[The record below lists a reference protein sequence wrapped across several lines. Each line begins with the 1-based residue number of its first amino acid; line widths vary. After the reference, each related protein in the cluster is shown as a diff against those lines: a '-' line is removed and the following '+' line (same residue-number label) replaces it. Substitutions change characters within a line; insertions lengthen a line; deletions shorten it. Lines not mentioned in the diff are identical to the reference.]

1 MKPKS
6 LHDAFD
12 WSQYERV
19 VVLSPHLDDAA
30 LSCFGLLNDLRGQ
43 VSRLVITICCG
54 NPAPA
59 PVWGEEEKFRHNPD
73 LDDYGTPSQRR
84 LEDVA
89 AMNALGCDF
98 VHLGFEDGIYR
109 RSPTSGDY
117 IYRTTRE
124 KFVRP
129 RIEDASHIE
138 ELFLV
143 LRRLCQNMGR
153 LLLVAPM
160 SIGYH
165 VDHSITTH
173 NALRL
178 ESEEVELLFYE
189 DFPYVLDPSYS
200 AGFQDAPKK
209 ALDRLGLVE
218 QGCFYVAFD
227 PQDKAE
233 LIQHYTSQVPILFE
247 DDDNLRSALSTRT
260 HDGVAA
266 EFYWTARRRSKP
278 ELDDN

>member
-1 MKPKS
+1 MNPQPLFES
-6 LHDAFD
+6 FD
-12 WSQYERV
+12 WSEYERV

-30 LSCFGLLNDLRGQ
+30 LSCFGLLDRLNGV

-59 PVWGEEEKFRHNPD
+59 PGFGDVDEFRDDSDLSKYGSPD
-73 LDDYGTPSQRR
+73 ERR

-89 AMNALGCDF
+89 AMEALDCDF
-98 VHLGFEDGIYR
+98 VHLGFEDGVYR
-109 RSPTSGDY
+109 RSPTSGEY

-153 LLLVAPM
+153 LLLVSPM

-165 VDHSITTH
+165 VDHSITAH

-178 ESEEVELLFYE
+178 EDSDVELLFYE
-189 DFPYVLDPSYS
+189 DFPYVLHPRYS
-200 AGFQDAPKK
+200 NGVEDSPMK
-209 ALDRLGLVE
+209 ALERIGRAPLRRYAVG
-218 QGCFYVAFD
+218 FD
-227 PQDKAE
+227 PAKKE
-233 LIQHYTSQVPILFE
+233 EVIGHYTSQIPVLFE
-247 DDDNLRSALSTRT
+247 DYDDLRESLARRT
-260 HDGVAA
+260 HDGAPS
-266 EFYWTARRRSKP
+266 EFYWSTRTQSD
-278 ELDDN
+278 EDD

>member
-1 MKPKS
+1 MDTE
-6 LHDAFD
+6 LLDENFEWD
-12 WSQYERV
+12 QYERV

-30 LSCFGLLNDLRGQ
+30 LSCFGLLDKLHGT

-59 PVWGEEEKFRHNPD
+59 PTRGKVDQFRQEHD
-73 LDDYGTPSQRR
+73 LGDYGSPTERR
-84 LEDVA
+84 REDIA
-89 AMNALGCDF
+89 AMNALRCDF
-98 VHLGFEDGIYR
+98 VHLGFEDGVYR

-117 IYRTTRE
+117 IYRSTRE

-153 LLLVAPM
+153 LLLVTPL

-165 VDHSITTH
+165 VDHSITAH

-178 ESEEVELLFYE
+178 ENDDVDLLFYE
-189 DFPYVLDPSYS
+189 DFPYVLDPSYGGGIEDSPEKAMERIGRS
-200 AGFQDAPKK
+200 AEQRYAIPVDPAAK
-209 ALDRLGLVE
+209 AKVVGD
-218 QGCFYVAFD
+218 Y
-227 PQDKAE
+227 K
-233 LIQHYTSQVPILFE
+233 SQVPVLFE
-247 DDDNLRSALSTRT
+247 DDENLRTALSTRRFQ
-260 HDGVAA
+260 GEPA
-266 EFYWTARRRSKP
+266 EFYWTTRPRTTPPPA
-278 ELDDN
+278 

>member
-1 MKPKS
+1 MDTE
-6 LHDAFD
+6 LLQDAFD
-12 WSQYERV
+12 WDQYERV

-30 LSCFGLLNDLRGQ
+30 LSCFGLLNALQGV

-59 PVWGEEEKFRHNPD
+59 PARGNEDEFRQDPD
-73 LDDYGTPSQRR
+73 FQQHCPPAKRR
-84 LEDVA
+84 REDIA
-89 AMNALGCDF
+89 AMDGLGCDF
-98 VHLGFEDGIYR
+98 VHLGFEDGVYR
-109 RSPTSGDY
+109 RSPTSGDF

-153 LLLVAPM
+153 ILLVTPL

-165 VDHSITTH
+165 VDHSIAAH

-178 ESEEVELLFYE
+178 ENKEIDLLFYE
-189 DFPYVLDPSYS
+189 DFPYVLDPRYS
-200 AGFQDAPKK
+200 DGFEDSPQQAMDRIGRHAQQHY
-209 ALDRLGLVE
+209 ALT
-218 QGCFYVAFD
+218 FD
-227 PQDKAE
+227 PVAKAT
-233 LIQHYTSQVPILFE
+233 IIDHYKSQVPVLF
-247 DDDNLRSALSTRT
+247 DDDENLRASLSSRT
-260 HDGVAA
+260 FRGDPA
-266 EFYWTARRRSKP
+266 EFYWTTTPRGP
-278 ELDDN
+278 T